1 MKKIT
6 IALLGQP
13 NSGKS
18 TLFNGLTGSNQHVG
32 NWPGKTVEKKE
43 GEFSYKDT
51 NYTIV
56 DLPGTYGLSANSE
69 EEVITREY
77 IETGNADLIAIMAD
91 ASQLNRS
98 LFMLSDYIGINIP
111 VVLIMNMMDIAK
123 SQEKEI
129 NIKGFEKSLNIPVIP
144 IVAADKKEYEELYAF
159 LEHPNIGG
167 ILTDKNLEAAYENVV
182 GDNYKLLKKYIP
194 DKGIGVFSKSWI
206 IGKLLD
212 QDSKMIALVKDNV
225 EKVEFEEIENVL
237 KSIKNGN
244 LITGNCKFDWIDNL
258 MNVNVI
264 QKKRL
269 FKRSKFD
276 RIATSRAWGK
286 PMAVG
291 IIILGLVASML
302 IGFPLMGLFGIVI
315 PKISALLA
323 KGLLA
328 IGVSNWLISLLC
340 GAVMTAVT
348 FALMMS
354 SYVLGIS
361 LVFGFLEDVGYM
373 ARVSYVF
380 DSTMSKLGLQGK
392 AIMPFLL
399 SFVCNIGG
407 ITGTRIIDSWGQRVM
422 TIALSWVIPCG
433 STWGVIGLV
442 TGTFF
447 GKQAIFV
454 ILSLFAVAF
463 LHLLI
468 TYRIFRKSLYGGSQH
483 FGMIMEL
490 PPYHRPHWKNLFS
503 SVINKMGNVLK
514 RALSIIILI
523 SVVFWILAYT
533 PDGNIANSLIYKV
546 GTFIEPVTKLFG
558 LPWQLFMAF
567 VASAMGKES
576 ALGVMAS
583 LFTSSGI
590 WHAVEAK
597 GTIDTA
603 ILSNNM
609 LTTISKPEALAF
621 TFAFFFNMPCLM
633 ALAATAQETHSKKW
647 TIKIALYYILSALI
661 ISCVAYHI
669 GILIF

>member
-1 MKKIT
+1 MKKVT

-18 TLFNGLTGSNQHVG
+18 TLFNGLTGANQHVG

-43 GEFSYKDT
+43 GEFSYKGTD
-51 NYTIV
+51 YKIV
-56 DLPGTYGLSANSE
+56 DLPGAYGLSANSE

-77 IETGNADLIAIMAD
+77 IASGEADLIAIMAD

-123 SQEKEI
+123 NQGKEI
-129 NIKGFEKSLNIPVIP
+129 NIKGLQKSLNIPVIP
-144 IVAADKKEYEELYAF
+144 IVAADKEEYQDLYTF
-159 LEHPNIGG
+159 LEHSDRGE
-167 ILTDKNLEAAYENVV
+167 ILSDKNLEIAYENIV
-182 GDNYKLLKKYIP
+182 GGNYKILKKYIP
-194 DKGIGVFSKSWI
+194 DKGISVFSKTWI
-206 IGKLLD
+206 IGKMLD
-212 QDSKMIALVKDNV
+212 QDPKVIALVKDNV
-225 EKVEFEEIENVL
+225 EKTKFGEIEAIL
-237 KSIKNGN
+237 KDIKNGN
-244 LITGNCKFDWIDNL
+244 LLTGNCKFDWIDKL
-258 MNVNVI
+258 ITSNVVQ
-264 QKKRL
+264 QKKL

-276 RIATSRAWGK
+276 CIATSKVWGK
-286 PMAVG
+286 PMAIG
-291 IIILGLVASML
+291 IIILGLIVSML
-302 IGFPLMGLFGIVI
+302 IGFPLMGLFGVAI

-323 KGLLA
+323 NGLLA

-340 GAVMTAVT
+340 GAVMTAIT
-348 FALMMS
+348 FALQMA

-380 DSTMSKLGLQGK
+380 DNTMSKLGLQGK

-399 SFVCNIGG
+399 SFGCNIGG

-422 TIALSWVIPCG
+422 TIALSWVVPCG
-433 STWGVIGLV
+433 STWGVVGLV

-447 GKQAIFV
+447 GKQALFV

-468 TYRIFRKSLYGGSQH
+468 TYRVFRRSLYEGSQH

-490 PPYHRPHWKNLFS
+490 PPYHKPHWKNLFS
-503 SVINKMGNVLK
+503 SVINRMGNILK
-514 RALSIIILI
+514 RALRIIILI
-523 SVVFWILAYT
+523 SIIFWILAYT

-546 GTFIEPVTKLFG
+546 GTFIEPVTKLVG

-576 ALGVMAS
+576 ALGVMSS

-590 WHAVEAK
+590 WNAVETK
-597 GTIDTA
+597 GAIDTA

-609 LTTISKPEALAF
+609 LSVISKPEALAF

-661 ISCVAYHI
+661 ISSVAYRI
-669 GILIF
+669 GMLIF

>member
-43 GEFSYKDT
+43 GEFLYRGITYK
-51 NYTIV
+51 IV
-56 DLPGTYGLSANSE
+56 DLPGAYGLSANSD

-77 IETGNADLIAIMAD
+77 IESGKADLIAIMAD

-264 QKKRL
+264 QKKRI

-276 RIATSRAWGK
+276 LIATSKVWGK

-380 DSTMSKLGLQGK
+380 DNTMSKLGLQGK

-399 SFVCNIGG
+399 SFGCNIGG
-407 ITGTRIIDSWGQRVM
+407 ITGTRVIDSWGQRVM
-422 TIALSWVIPCG
+422 TIALSWVVPCG

-661 ISCVAYHI
+661 VSCVAYHI
-669 GILIF
+669 GRLIF

>member
-43 GEFSYKDT
+43 GEFLYKDT

-225 EKVEFEEIENVL
+225 EKVEFEEIENIL

-264 QKKRL
+264 QKKRI

-276 RIATSRAWGK
+276 LIATSKVWGK

-399 SFVCNIGG
+399 SFGCNIGG

-661 ISCVAYHI
+661 VSCVAYHI
-669 GILIF
+669 GRLIF

>member
-111 VVLIMNMMDIAK
+111 VVLIMNMMDVAT
-123 SQEKEI
+123 SQGKNI
-129 NIKGFEKSLNIPVIP
+129 NIKGLQKSLNIPVIP
-144 IVAADKKEYEELYAF
+144 IVAADKKEYKEFYAF
-159 LEHPNIGG
+159 LEHSDRGK
-167 ILTDKNLEAAYENVV
+167 ILSDENLERAYENIV
-182 GDNYKLLKKYIP
+182 GDNYKLLKKHIP

-206 IGKLLD
+206 TGKLLD
-212 QDSKMIALVKDNV
+212 QDAKVIALVKDNV

-244 LITGNCKFDWIDNL
+244 LITGNCKFEWIDKLINA
-258 MNVNVI
+258 NVI
-264 QKKRL
+264 QKKRV

-276 RIATSRAWGK
+276 RIATSKAFGK
-286 PMAVG
+286 PMAIGV
-291 IIILGLVASML
+291 IILGLVASML
-302 IGFPLMGLFGIVI
+302 IGFPLMGLFGFVI
-315 PKISALLA
+315 PKISTLLA
-323 KGLLA
+323 KGLVA

-340 GAVMTAVT
+340 GAVMTAIT
-348 FALMMS
+348 FALQMA

-380 DSTMSKLGLQGK
+380 DNTMSKLGLQGK

-399 SFVCNIGG
+399 SFGCNIGG
-407 ITGTRIIDSWGQRVM
+407 ITGTRVIDSWGQRVM
-422 TIALSWVIPCG
+422 TIALSWVVPCG
-433 STWGVIGLV
+433 STWGVVGLV

-447 GKQAIFV
+447 GKQAVFV

-468 TYRIFRKSLYGGSQH
+468 TYRIFRKSLYEGSEH

-490 PPYHRPHWKNLFS
+490 PPYHKPHWKNLLS
-503 SVINKMGNVLK
+503 SVMNRMGNVLK

-523 SVVFWILAYT
+523 SVIFWILAYT

-590 WHAVEAK
+590 WHAVEVK
-597 GTIDTA
+597 GTVDTA

-609 LTTISKPEALAF
+609 LTMISKPEALAF

-669 GILIF
+669 GQLIF

>member
-264 QKKRL
+264 QKKRI

-276 RIATSRAWGK
+276 LIATSKVWGK

-340 GAVMTAVT
+340 GAVMTAIT
-348 FALMMS
+348 FALQMA

-399 SFVCNIGG
+399 SFGCNIGG

>member
-43 GEFSYKDT
+43 GEFLYRGITYK
-51 NYTIV
+51 IV
-56 DLPGTYGLSANSE
+56 DLPGAYGLSANSD

-77 IETGNADLIAIMAD
+77 IESGKADLIAIMAD

-264 QKKRL
+264 QKKRI

-276 RIATSRAWGK
+276 LIATSKVWGK

-380 DSTMSKLGLQGK
+380 DNTMSKLGLQGK

-399 SFVCNIGG
+399 SFGCNIGG
-407 ITGTRIIDSWGQRVM
+407 ITGTRVIDSWGQRVM
-422 TIALSWVIPCG
+422 TIALSWVVPCG

-523 SVVFWILAYT
+523 SIVFWILAYT

-661 ISCVAYHI
+661 VSCVAYHI
-669 GILIF
+669 GRLIF

>member
-43 GEFSYKDT
+43 GEFLYKDT

-111 VVLIMNMMDIAK
+111 VVLIMNMMDVAK

-225 EKVEFEEIENVL
+225 EKVEFEEIENIL

-264 QKKRL
+264 QKKRI

-276 RIATSRAWGK
+276 LIATSKVWGN

-361 LVFGFLEDVGYM
+361 LVFGF
-373 ARVSYVF
+373 
-380 DSTMSKLGLQGK
+380 
-392 AIMPFLL
+392 
-399 SFVCNIGG
+399 
-407 ITGTRIIDSWGQRVM
+407 
-422 TIALSWVIPCG
+422 
-433 STWGVIGLV
+433 
-442 TGTFF
+442 
-447 GKQAIFV
+447 
-454 ILSLFAVAF
+454 
-463 LHLLI
+463 
-468 TYRIFRKSLYGGSQH
+468 
-483 FGMIMEL
+483 
-490 PPYHRPHWKNLFS
+490 WK
-503 SVINKMGNVLK
+503 M
-514 RALSIIILI
+514 
-523 SVVFWILAYT
+523 
-533 PDGNIANSLIYKV
+533 
-546 GTFIEPVTKLFG
+546 
-558 LPWQLFMAF
+558 
-567 VASAMGKES
+567 
-576 ALGVMAS
+576 
-583 LFTSSGI
+583 
-590 WHAVEAK
+590 
-597 GTIDTA
+597 
-603 ILSNNM
+603 
-609 LTTISKPEALAF
+609 
-621 TFAFFFNMPCLM
+621 
-633 ALAATAQETHSKKW
+633 
-647 TIKIALYYILSALI
+647 
-661 ISCVAYHI
+661 
-669 GILIF
+669 